1 MCEGFYSFSRLIL
14 YQQLNLSETKL
25 IIALQQKSETAFKEL
40 VDSYQT
46 MVYNTVLGIVQQEQE
61 AEDIAQE
68 VFIQVYISI
77 KDFRQDAK
85 LSTWIYRIA
94 TTKALDWERKK
105 KTKKRFGQILNIFR
119 VDNEPAYDIADFN
132 HPGIQLE
139 KKEQSVVLFKALREL
154 PENQRVA
161 FILIKMEGL
170 NYQETS
176 EVMNTSVKAIEAYMH
191 RAKINLQKMIDKK

>member
-1 MCEGFYSFSRLIL
+1 MKVNFPFHVLSHNKQLI
-14 YQQLNLSETKL
+14 LSETKL
-25 IIALQQKSETAFKEL
+25 IIALKQKSELAFKEL
-40 VDSYQT
+40 VDSFQK

-68 VFIQVYISI
+68 VFIQVYMNI
-77 KDFRQDAK
+77 DGFRQDAK

-105 KTKKRFGQILNIFR
+105 KTKKRFGKLLSFFSN
-119 VDNEPAYDIADFN
+119 DNELIHEAVEFN

-139 KKEQSVVLFKALREL
+139 KKEQANALFKALKKL
-154 PENQRVA
+154 PENQRIA

-176 EVMNTSVKAIEAYMH
+176 EVMNTSLKAIEALMH
-191 RAKINLQKMIDKK
+191 RAKINLQKIINN